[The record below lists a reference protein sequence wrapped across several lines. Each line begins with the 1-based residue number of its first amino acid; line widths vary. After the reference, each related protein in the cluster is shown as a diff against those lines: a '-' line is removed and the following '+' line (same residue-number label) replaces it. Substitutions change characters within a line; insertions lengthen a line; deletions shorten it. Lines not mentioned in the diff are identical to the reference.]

1 MFPGA
6 PAAVVMRAA
15 FLLFRGDDVVT
26 KTMHVATLMLAVA
39 MLVGCSREKIDWKSA
54 EAADTVEAYDHF
66 LERHPD
72 GELST
77 QARARVAQ
85 LDEDRDWKRASAADT
100 ADGYRHFLAQHEN
113 GKWAGEARI
122 RVENFALDGTSLG
135 PMRPTD
141 PEPTVS
147 AATTAPEPNPGTFGP
162 RADTQPAAVA
172 AASAA
177 TSPVPAPVATRPAL
191 TPPTQ
196 ASAKPIPG
204 THTTQFG
211 IQLGAFSSQQAA
223 LNDWKRI
230 QGRFGSD
237 LHGLFAKAVPV
248 QQASGQLFRL
258 QASVGEETKARTI
271 CASLAK
277 QSQPCVVVLPQ
288 SH

>member
-1 MFPGA
+1 
-6 PAAVVMRAA
+6 
-15 FLLFRGDDVVT
+15 
-26 KTMHVATLMLAVA
+26 MHVATLMLAVA

-85 LDEDRDWKRASAADT
+85 LDEERDWKRASAADT
-100 ADGYRHFLAQHEN
+100 ADGYRQFLAQHEN

-147 AATTAPEPNPGTFGP
+147 AATTAPEPKPGTFGP

-177 TSPVPAPVATRPAL
+177 TSPAPAAVAAARPAPTPPAQASVPAVPPTKPAAAHVATVPA
-191 TPPTQ
+191 TAPTQ

-204 THTTQFG
+204 TDATQFG

-258 QASVGEETKARTI
+258 QARWARRPRRARSAHRSRSSRSP
-271 CASLAK
+271 AS
-277 QSQPCVVVLPQ
+277 
-288 SH
+288 